1 MKTAFA
7 LVTKMFKFNQTAP
20 LVKSILLEGCNTLS
34 EEAVVNKYLASHY
47 LSQFRAEAYEDKE
60 QPPAPEY

>member
-1 MKTAFA
+1 
-7 LVTKMFKFNQTAP
+7 MFKFNQTAP
-20 LVKSILLEGCNTLS
+20 LVKSILLEGWNTLS